1 MQTCTKRLGV
11 VVPLAVVDVA
21 EFLQAQIATSVD
33 APLVVRVVVV
43 AHRPPARRHR
53 PHRVEREA
61 HAQRDVLVVQRRAAV
76 VTAWFNAAA
85 E

>member
-1 MQTCTKRLGV
+1 
-11 VVPLAVVDVA
+11 
-21 EFLQAQIATSVD
+21 
-33 APLVVRVVVV
+33 V

-61 HAQRDVLVVQRRAAV
+61 HAQRDVLVAQRRAAA